1 MYTRLLYRVVEEEVQ
16 EEAADPGQLR
26 GRGHREDAP
35 GEEDL
40 QQDQLRGPQGPQP
53 GQRDQEG
60 PRHARDV
67 PPVLARRR
75 GNARRAQVGE
85 TRKALPEIQSLFGF
99 KIWGGRH
106 LLSLVP

>member
-1 MYTRLLYRVVEEEVQ
+1 MSTALIYIYIYILYVVLCFVEEEVQ
-16 EEAADPGQLR
+16 EEAADPGQLC

-60 PRHARDV
+60 PRHA
-67 PPVLARRR
+67 
-75 GNARRAQVGE
+75 
-85 TRKALPEIQSLFGF
+85 
-99 KIWGGRH
+99 
-106 LLSLVP
+106 